1 MRRSIMAIGV
11 VAIVLL
17 GSACIWL
24 LRAAGPDA
32 AALAAARA
40 DAEERWALRGF
51 SSYRM
56 VLAEGNCYADYEVR
70 AEHVVW
76 SYEASCGRGQP
87 RSVTHL
93 FDQIRDGAE
102 RGVCEGVGC
111 PCERKTVLE
120 ARYDGELGYP
130 TRIAVQSTLWPNWQS
145 STFWRMLGS
154 HGKNPCS
161 RSYLREILVKAL
173 IPHTQ

>member
-1 MRRSIMAIGV
+1 MRRAIAAIGA
-11 VAIVLL
+11 VAVVLL
-17 GSACIWL
+17 GACVWL
-24 LRAAGPDA
+24 SRGAGPDA
-32 AALAAARA
+32 AVLAAAHA
-40 DAEERWALRGF
+40 DAEARWASRGF

-56 VLAEGNCYADYEVR
+56 VLEEGNCYADYEVR

-87 RSVTHL
+87 RSVSHL

-111 PCERKTVLE
+111 PCERKTTLE
-120 ARYDGELGYP
+120 AMYNGTLGYP

-145 STFWRMLGS
+145 STFWRLLVS
-154 HGKNPCS
+154 HGTNPCN
-161 RSYLREILVKAL
+161 RSYLREIRVKAL
-173 IPHTQ
+173 IPHSQ